1 MAKLPLIMELFTGR
15 VAAFAAV
22 VLWGLSFV
30 ATKAALRELSPVTL
44 IFTRFAL
51 GTAVLLLILKF
62 KRQPFIPPRDAWPM
76 LALMGFVG
84 IFVHQMVQAHALTLT
99 TAVRTG
105 WLIGVTPIWSALLAA
120 IFLGE
125 RFGPRKI
132 LGLFIG
138 AAGALLVITR
148 GEFSSQ
154 VFALPATRGDLMILA
169 STVNWAIYTTMGRDT
184 LKRVGSARTVT
195 AAMFM
200 GCAMLVP
207 FFVGAAGWQEY
218 RHLSSASV
226 IAVAFLGVGCSGLGY
241 WFWYAALERIEATQV
256 AAFLY
261 VEPLITLLAAVA
273 LLGETVAVSTILGG
287 VLVLIGVLTV
297 QGAQSDERA
306 DPALVPGGQVPSR
319 AEGGS
324 P

>member
-1 MAKLPLIMELFTGR
+1 MELFTGR
-15 VAAFAAV
+15 VAAFVAV

-51 GTAVLLLILKF
+51 GTAALLLILKL
-62 KRQPFIPPRDAWPM
+62 KRRPFIPPRDAWPM

-195 AAMFM
+195 AAMFL
-200 GCAMLVP
+200 GWAMLIP

-218 RHLSSASV
+218 RHLSFASV
-226 IAVAFLGVGCSGLGY
+226 IAVAFLGVGCSGLGS